1 MDYARREIFLTFR
14 RLLAAALC
22 VWLLVAFWADRPTAA
37 ASRGALP
44 PEVLTALQRQTG
56 TSPAPEPPAES
67 SSFSPISLLRRPWL
81 AFYTAVGAPPLDQGP
96 LGPDERDQF
105 RSAISRLALIFFTL
119 GGFLW
124 WRGQHLLVRSRHR

>member
-44 PEVLTALQRQTG
+44 PEALAALNRQTG
-56 TSPAPEPPAES
+56 AAPATEAPAES

-81 AFYTAVGAPPLDQGP
+81 AFYTAVGAPPLDRGP
-96 LGPDERDQF
+96 LDPDASDQF
-105 RSAISRLALIFFTL
+105 RSAIFRLTLIFFAL
-119 GGFLW
+119 GGLLW
-124 WRGQHLLVRSRHR
+124 WRGQHLIVRSRHR

>member
-37 ASRGALP
+37 ASRNALP
-44 PEVLTALQRQTG
+44 PAARAALRGNTEAP
-56 TSPAPEPPAES
+56 PAPAEPTT
-67 SSFSPISLLRRPWL
+67 FSPISLIRRPWL

-96 LGPDERDQF
+96 LGPDASDQF
-105 RSAISRLALIFFTL
+105 RSAIFRLAVIFFAL
-119 GGFLW
+119 GGVLW